1 MALDLGPV
9 CSGSSARGR
18 EAKVKEEFGT
28 EQHQAETVLV
38 LPRAL
43 KVASKGKRFV
53 LFCFAA
59 ACRSARAR
67 GGTHTCLRSD
77 LSHRGDN
84 TECLTGCT
92 IKEL

>member
-9 CSGSSARGR
+9 CSGSSPRGR

-53 LFCFAA
+53 LFCFVSLQHAEVPGPGVELTPA
-59 ACRSARAR
+59 SAV
-67 GGTHTCLRSD
+67 T
-77 LSHRGDN
+77 
-84 TECLTGCT
+84 
-92 IKEL
+92 